1 MTMSAKRLFCFGY
14 GYTCDFLGR
23 ALQARAQ
30 ATGQE
35 WTLAGTTRDPAK
47 RNALRAMGID
57 AYIFDTD
64 RPLGDPLLM
73 MKGVT
78 HLLIATPPDQ
88 EGDVVHRLHA
98 EDIARMPDLEWVGYL
113 STTGVYG
120 DRDGQWVDENTEIS
134 PDTIR
139 GTRRSNAEKKW
150 FSMLKGRTQLPI
162 HIFRLAGIYGPGR
175 SAIDSI
181 RAGVARRIIKPGHAF
196 SRIHVEDIVQT
207 IMASFDKP
215 APGQIY
221 NVVDDE
227 AAPSHEVLAYASRL
241 LGKDPPPLIRFEDAN
256 LAPITLSFYSDNK
269 RVRNNKIKTELGV
282 TLKYPNYRLG
292 LEGCLKA
299 EQEVEQAG
307 TPAPWILQVKDNAS
321 GQF

>member
-1 MTMSAKRLFCFGY
+1 MSAKRLFCFGY

-23 ALQARAQ
+23 ALAGSQQ
-30 ATGQE
+30 G
-35 WTLAGTTRDPAK
+35 WSLAGTTRDPAK
-47 RNALRAMGID
+47 RNALRSLGID
-57 AYIFDTD
+57 AYLFDAE

-78 HLLIATPPDQ
+78 HLLISTPPDKD
-88 EGDVVHRLHA
+88 GDIVFRHHA
-98 EDIARMPDLEWVGYL
+98 EDIARLPDLEWIGYL

-120 DRDGQWVDENTEIS
+120 DRDGKWVDETTEIT

-139 GTRRSNAEKKW
+139 GTRRAIAEGQW
-150 FSMLKGRTQLPI
+150 LGALRRNLKFPV

-181 RAGVARRIIKPGHAF
+181 RAGVARRIVKPGHAF
-196 SRIHVEDIVQT
+196 SRVHVDDIVQT
-207 IMASFDKP
+207 LIASMLHPKP
-215 APGQIY
+215 GEIY

-269 RVRNNKIKTELGV
+269 RVKNSKIKDTLNVE
-282 TLKYPNYRLG
+282 LKYPNYRVG

-299 EQEVEQAG
+299 EQSAETSG
-307 TPAPWILQVKDNAS
+307 LPAPWLLQTKDQS
-321 GQF
+321 EPMGG